1 MTDKIITK
9 YKTICISDL
18 HLGTRDCKADILNN
32 FLKNN
37 ECENLFLLGDILDLW
52 QIKQNK
58 WKWKN
63 SHTEVVR
70 RILSHSKHSN
80 VEYILGNHD
89 EELRRWI
96 EDDSAYGNIKIKNQ
110 SEYTGIN
117 GINYLL
123 THGDLFDGI
132 SSLAPHLVLL
142 GDKAYNIILWLNNH
156 YNYIRRRL
164 GFGYWS
170 LSSYL
175 KHKVKGAIDFIFK
188 FEDNIT
194 TYAKKRGYGGVIC
207 GHIHR
212 AEIKTIND
220 IIYMNDGDFVD
231 SCTALVEDFDGS
243 WKIIYWEII

>member
-1 MTDKIITK
+1 MITK

-18 HLGTRDCKADILNN
+18 HLGTRDCKSQILNN
-32 FLKNN
+32 FLKNH

-58 WKWKN
+58 WRWN
-63 SHTEVVR
+63 SNDTEVVR
-70 RILSHSKHSN
+70 SILKYSKYAN

-89 EELRRWI
+89 EELRKWI
-96 EDDSAYGNIKIKNQ
+96 DESSNFANIKIKNQ
-110 SEYTGIN
+110 SEYLAIDGV
-117 GINYLL
+117 NYLL

-132 SSLAPHLVLL
+132 SSIAPQLTLL
-142 GDKAYNIILWLNNH
+142 GDKAYNLALWLNNH
-156 YNYIRRRL
+156 YNYIRHQL

-170 LSSYL
+170 LSAYL
-175 KHKVKGAIDFIFK
+175 KNKVKGAVNFIFK

-207 GHIHR
+207 GHIHQ
-212 AEIKTIND
+212 AEIKVVNS

-231 SCTALVEDFDGS
+231 SCTALVEDYNGM
-243 WKIIYWEII
+243 WKIIHWNTIK